1 MKNGRMKKIL
11 SCNLFII
18 LFIIPILQG
27 CAHLDANQ
35 AMGPKGAQSI
45 FVYMCG
51 STLETKNGAASKNI
65 QEMLDNNIPSSTTV
79 VIQTGGAKKW
89 RVLDI
94 DPSRSQRY
102 LIKDGELTL
111 LSENDKQNM
120 GESKTLSDFLKW
132 GVETYPA
139 EKMGVILWDH
149 GGGSLSGVCFDENY
163 NMDSL
168 SLTELD
174 AAFAS
179 AGEIM
184 TDEFEYIG
192 FDACL
197 MANYETAYIASKY
210 ARNMIASEEL
220 EPSGGWDYESVTTR
234 FADEAYYE
242 NVLQA
247 YQKKCE
253 AQGKQAYTLSHIDL
267 TQFFAIQTAFDLF
280 AENLL
285 KVAPSGLKPIADAA
299 TNAITFGYN
308 SRLEGYSNLIDLAD
322 FAQLLQ
328 QDNIKQAIEKSVTA
342 VNSKDKQGAYG
353 LSVYYPV
360 RETKFVQN
368 YIENT
373 ISEPYCSFLNS
384 FYTVDSEASLIHFT
398 DKGSDADGEFHIS
411 LSDDSVQ
418 YVSNVEYY
426 LYQFKSVS
434 DYEEK
439 IYGLG
444 SDSDLIQNAPNSY
457 TTSFEGKWVALN
469 DTFLNCTVIDMKDGV
484 ITFSSPV
491 LLNNQSG
498 TLRFSF
504 RLSDGSLSV
513 QGFLPADSSGASE
526 RLQSVK
532 PGDSI
537 TVLYEERTPNYTVNL
552 IEGNRFVIEDELR
565 LSVKPLPDGYF
576 QSYIVVTD
584 IFGKQYYSNDAVLL
598 KSNGHITIK
607 TISDEVDHGLV

>member
-1 MKNGRMKKIL
+1 
-11 SCNLFII
+11 
-18 LFIIPILQG
+18 
-27 CAHLDANQ
+27 
-35 AMGPKGAQSI
+35 
-45 FVYMCG
+45 
-51 STLETKNGAASKNI
+51 
-65 QEMLDNNIPSSTTV
+65 
-79 VIQTGGAKKW
+79 
-89 RVLDI
+89 
-94 DPSRSQRY
+94 
-102 LIKDGELTL
+102 
-111 LSENDKQNM
+111 M

-360 RETKFVQN
+360 RETKFVKN

-526 RLQSVK
+526 RLQSFK

-565 LSVKPLPDGYF
+565 LSVKQLPDGYF